1 MRKFIYILS
10 ILFIAS
16 CSSDNGSD
24 SGSDTSNYDKEA
36 MLTSWADNIIVPAF
50 EDYQQKVNTLN
61 NDVTTF
67 NGEVNLTNLN
77 NLRSSWLE
85 AYKAYQHVG
94 IFDIGKAT
102 ELKLTDKTNTYPTD
116 TENILANINGTD
128 YNLETQAQYASQ
140 GFPALDYL
148 LYGIT
153 ENDEDILDLYLNESG
168 YSNYLTAITTQL
180 KTTADAIVIDW
191 NNTYRET
198 FINNSNVVTGSV
210 NQMANNYIENFEKD
224 VRAPKLGIPAGVF
237 SNGVFYPEKVEAYY
251 KNDISKTLLIEATKA
266 SQDFFNGVT
275 FGTTTSGPGLKEFL
289 DAVDATSD
297 GEKLSTII
305 NNQYATIFTEI
316 DKLDDSFSD
325 QISSNNSAMLTT
337 YEALQQ
343 NVVYIKLDMISA
355 LSLTIDYVDG
365 DGD

>member
-1 MRKFIYILS
+1 MRKLVFILS
-10 ILFIAS
+10 VLFIAS

-24 SGSDTSNYDKEA
+24 SGSDTSNYDKEE
-36 MLTSWADNIIVPAF
+36 MLTSWADNIIVPSF
-50 EDYQQKVNTLN
+50 ENYQQKVNLLN
-61 NDVTTF
+61 TEVDTF
-67 NGEVNLTNLN
+67 SENINASNLN
-77 NLRSSWLE
+77 NLRDAWLE
-85 AYKAYQHVG
+85 AYKAYQYVG

-102 ELKLTDKTNTYPTD
+102 DLKLTDKTNIYPTD
-116 TENILANINGTD
+116 TENILNNINGAD

-140 GFPALDYL
+140 GFPAIDYL
-148 LYGIT
+148 LYGIA
-153 ENDEDILDLYLNESG
+153 ENDEDILALYINESG
-168 YSNYLTAITTQL
+168 YANYLAAVSAQL
-180 KTTADAIVIDW
+180 KNTADAIVTDW
-191 NNTYRET
+191 NNGYRET

-237 SNGVFYPEKVEAYY
+237 SNGVLYPESVEAYY
-251 KNDISKTLLIEATKA
+251 KNDISKTLLIDATQA

-275 FGTTTSGPGLKEFL
+275 FGTSTTGPGLKEFL

-305 NNQYATIFTEI
+305 NNQYATIFSEI
-316 DKLDDSFSD
+316 DNLDNSFSD
-325 QISSNNSAMLTT
+325 QISTNNSAMLTT
-337 YEALQQ
+337 YNALQQ